1 MVRPNLSNHH
11 MYFDSLFVGA
21 VLPTSGFRD
30 RAVFM
35 GAAQLPSIIL
45 FHKFCNM
52 DEQDDLSNE
61 QDDLSRGSILD
72 DLSIPSDDDDS
83 MGNEGAG
90 APVRTRRVLYY
101 TLEHKKKL

>member
-1 MVRPNLSNHH
+1 MVSPNLSNHH
-11 MYFDSLFVGA
+11 MYFDSLFVGE

-52 DEQDDLSNE
+52 DEQDDLSNMVIHWY
-61 QDDLSRGSILD
+61 SSC
-72 DLSIPSDDDDS
+72 
-83 MGNEGAG
+83 
-90 APVRTRRVLYY
+90 APLADCHNNNIDNNNNGGVG
-101 TLEHKKKL
+101 TLK